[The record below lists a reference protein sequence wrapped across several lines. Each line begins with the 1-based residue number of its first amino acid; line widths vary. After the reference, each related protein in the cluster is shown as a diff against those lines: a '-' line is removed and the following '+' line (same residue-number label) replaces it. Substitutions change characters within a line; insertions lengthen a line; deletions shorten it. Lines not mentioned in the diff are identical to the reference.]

1 MRVLVTGR
9 GGGVLIAGGD
19 AFPTRRS
26 SDLDRGDGDA
36 DGAGGGRGGGGR
48 AAVGGG
54 GGDVE
59 GEALRLEEHTSELQS
74 RRDLVQ
80 RVAAD
85 IVERAGGE
93 RGAGGHAGDGDGNDR
108 VGIDLRQ

>member
-9 GGGVLIAGGD
+9 GGGLMIAGLD
-19 AFPTRRS
+19 AVQDVMRRIG
-26 SDLDRGDGDA
+26 DRGDGDA

-59 GEALRLEEHTSELQS
+59 GEALHFAVADQVEPAELG
-74 RRDLVQ
+74 RGQ
-80 RVAAD
+80 RVAPV
-85 IVERAGGE
+85 IVERARGE
-93 RGAGGHAGDGDGNDR
+93 PGATVFPYTTLFRSR

>member
-9 GGGVLIAGGD
+9 VGGVLIAGGVAVEVEMRGIG

-26 SDLDRGDGDA
+26 SDL
-36 DGAGGGRGGGGR
+36 GGGRGGGGR

-59 GEALRLEEHTSELQS
+59 GEALHFAVADQVEPAELRSGERTSEVQS
-74 RRDLVQ
+74 PRYGVCRLLLGQ
-80 RVAAD
+80 T
-85 IVERAGGE
+85 
-93 RGAGGHAGDGDGNDR
+93 GDGDGNDR

>member
-19 AFPTRRS
+19 AVEVEMRRICVLGVGGAPGSTLFPYTTLFRS
-26 SDLDRGDGDA
+26 
-36 DGAGGGRGGGGR
+36 
-48 AAVGGG
+48 VGGG

-59 GEALRLEEHTSELQS
+59 GEALHLAVADQVEPAELG
-74 RRDLVQ
+74 RGQ
-80 RVAAD
+80 RVAA
-85 IVERAGGE
+85 VRAE
-93 RGAGGHAGDGDGNDR
+93 DDRSELQARGDAGYRDGNDR

>member
-1 MRVLVTGR
+1 MRVLATCLR
-9 GGGVLIAGGD
+9 GGLPISGGD
-19 AFPTRRS
+19 AVEVEMRRIG
-26 SDLDRGDGDA
+26 DRGDGDA

-59 GEALRLEEHTSELQS
+59 GEALHLAVTDQVEPAELG
-74 RRDLVQ
+74 RGQ
-80 RVAAD
+80 RVAAV

-93 RGAGGHAGDGDGNDR
+93 RGAGGH
-108 VGIDLRQ
+108 